1 MNFFLYNHVR
11 YELGGRLV
19 IIEIRTMRDVQC
31 RATNKEPI
39 LFSKIEGDFP
49 RAREQPAS

>member
-1 MNFFLYNHVR
+1 MNFFLYNHAQ
-11 YELGGRLV
+11 YELGRSLV

-39 LFSKIEGDFP
+39 LSSKMEPDFP
-49 RAREQPAS
+49 RVREQPAS